1 MKEKVERCHL
11 WWCFKKSTG
20 AMEISVD
27 GKVIVRTPYC
37 EKHGKIAEE
46 IIKERDFKSFYILLV
61 TSSEE
66 QVFVEC

>member
-46 IIKERDFKSFYILLV
+46 IIKERDFKSF
-61 TSSEE
+61 
-66 QVFVEC
+66 